1 MNDAEMK
8 ERIQS
13 CFLPY
18 HCGVK
23 FLPTNETAKK
33 ELRFRVSNE
42 DDSLIYEDG
51 ADLKAARHDLDHLIA
66 WWREDARK
74 AGFKLH
80 DIP

>member
-1 MNDAEMK
+1 MRDTEIK
-8 ERIQS
+8 EKIES
-13 CFLPY
+13 SFKPY
-18 HCGVK
+18 HCGVE
-23 FLPTNETAKK
+23 FLPTYETVKK

-51 ADLKAARHDLDHLIA
+51 ADLKAARHDLDQLIA